1 MDSERAMFAGKN
13 SIIAI
18 AIIENM
24 HILDVCFFTFIDSLY
39 GNGNNRIL
47 LFLLLLKLLRH
58 GGFIGTAYAGRTGIG
73 LPMMAEP
80 VCKELQIVFIM

>member
-1 MDSERAMFAGKN
+1 MRSYGK
-13 SIIAI
+13 
-18 AIIENM
+18 
-24 HILDVCFFTFIDSLY
+24 
-39 GNGNNRIL
+39 GNKRIL

-80 VCKELQIVFIM
+80 VGKELQIVFIM